1 MPMGSIGVSTH
12 PAGCTCA
19 MPATQRWPF
28 TVIGNLR
35 STNGIVPI
43 GVSAVVVTVTDLP
56 LFST

>member
-1 MPMGSIGVSTH
+1 MGPIGVSTH
-12 PAGCTCA
+12 PSGCTCA
-19 MPATQRWPF
+19 IPATQRWPF